1 MNHTTKTKTTTT
13 LGIAAT
19 IVALAVFMVAATPL
33 VTGHNAF
40 AGGKVKTKFGSKVRV
55 GDTQTEAV
63 QAADNSQHCAFGPG
77 AGSVT
82 GGASGVSLAGGA
94 SADIATNTPHN
105 TQTQT
110 CNSGSTGAG

>member
-1 MNHTTKTKTTTT
+1 MNHTTKRTKTTT

-19 IVALAVFMVAATPL
+19 IVVLAVLMVAATPL

-40 AGGKVKTKFGSKVRV
+40 AGGKVKVKYQHKVEV
-55 GDTQTEAV
+55 GDTQTESV

-82 GGASGVSLAGGA
+82 GGAGGVSIGAGA
-94 SADIATNTPHN
+94 SADACLNAPIN
-105 TQTQT
+105 TQTQDT
-110 CNSGSTGAG
+110 HAGSTGAG

>member
-1 MNHTTKTKTTTT
+1 MNHTTKTVTT

-19 IVALAVFMVAATPL
+19 IVALAVLMVAATPF

-82 GGASGVSLAGGA
+82 GGTAPVQIGAGA
-94 SADIATNTPHN
+94 STDLCFNAPIN
-105 TQTQT
+105 TQSQT
-110 CNSGSTGAG
+110 THSGSTGAG

>member
-1 MNHTTKTKTTTT
+1 MNHTTKTKTTT

-40 AGGKVKTKFGSKVRV
+40 AGGKVKVKYQHKVEV
-55 GDTQTEAV
+55 GDTQTESV

-82 GGASGVSLAGGA
+82 GSTGLITLQAGA
-94 SADIATNTPHN
+94 SADLCLNTPNNH
-105 TQTQT
+105 QTQT
-110 CNSGSTGAG
+110 TSSGSTGAG

>member
-1 MNHTTKTKTTTT
+1 MNHTTKTKTTT

-82 GGASGVSLAGGA
+82 GGAGLITLQAGA
-94 SADIATNTPHN
+94 STDACINTPLN
-105 TQTQT
+105 TQTQ
-110 CNSGSTGAG
+110 A

>member
-1 MNHTTKTKTTTT
+1 MNHTTKTKTTT

-82 GGASGVSLAGGA
+82 GPATLGIAASTDAC
-94 SADIATNTPHN
+94 INTPLN

-110 CNSGSTGAG
+110 TNSGSTGAG

>member
-1 MNHTTKTKTTTT
+1 MNHTTKRTKTTT

-19 IVALAVFMVAATPL
+19 IVVLAVLMVAATPL

-55 GDTQTEAV
+55 GDTKTICVET
-63 QAADNSQHCAFGPG
+63 ADNSQHVAFGPG

-105 TQTQT
+105 TQ
-110 CNSGSTGAG
+110 